1 MPDGKRVAGSLEIVK
16 LKKRNHDEE
25 IVGQLQDLMANGTL
39 KPGDKLPSTKELCER
54 FGVGRS
60 TMREALSAL
69 KAMGLIEIRQGGGG
83 RVLAPPSPVGF
94 VLVPPELE
102 SLRMN
107 RETLLHLLE
116 ARRTLEVAN
125 AAIAAVKRSDAD
137 LAALGS
143 IVADM
148 GEAIG
153 NDAAGERTDI
163 AFHEALARMT
173 HNPIL
178 ERLFDSIVSQL
189 ESAIRE
195 VRRVELYANRSVAER
210 LLKEHQA
217 IYAAVAS
224 RDEQQAA
231 RRMTRHLQ
239 HVERILMKYL

>member
-1 MPDGKRVAGSLEIVK
+1 MEIVK

-25 IVGQLQDLMANGTL
+25 IVSQLRDLMADGTL

-69 KAMGLIEIRQGGGG
+69 KAMGLIEIRQGGGC
-83 RVLAPPSPVGF
+83 RVLAPNPAGF
-94 VLVPPELE
+94 VPPELE

-125 AAIAAVKRSDAD
+125 AAIAAAKRTDAD
-137 LAALGS
+137 LAALGR
-143 IVADM
+143 IVSDM

-153 NDAAGERTDI
+153 HDAEGERTDI
-163 AFHEALARMT
+163 AFHETLVRMT

-189 ESAIRE
+189 ENAIRD
-195 VRRVELYANRSVAER
+195 VRRVELYANRDVAER
-210 LLKEHQA
+210 LLKEHTA
-217 IYAAVAS
+217 IYDAIAGG
-224 RDEQQAA
+224 DEDRAA
-231 RRMTRHLQ
+231 RRMTQHLH